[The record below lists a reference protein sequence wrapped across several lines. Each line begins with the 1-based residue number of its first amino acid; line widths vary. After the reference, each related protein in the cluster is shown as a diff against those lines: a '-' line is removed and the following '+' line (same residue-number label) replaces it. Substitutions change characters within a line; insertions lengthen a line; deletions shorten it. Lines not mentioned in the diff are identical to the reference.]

1 MKFYIGS
8 GFYNVNHVRQL
19 RDHLIE
25 QGHTHTYD
33 WTVNER
39 AASIVDLREIG
50 SKEFEAIRTSDFV
63 VILLPAGKSSHVE
76 LGIALGADV
85 PLFIH
90 DAANRFDDFETTS
103 TFYHL
108 SHVIKLTGSLEDIP
122 SRIADHYAS
131 LYVEQDNE

>member
-8 GFYNVNHVRQL
+8 DFYNINHVRQL
-19 RDHLIE
+19 RDHFIE

-33 WTVNER
+33 WTMNER
-39 AASIVDLREIG
+39 AATIEDLRDIG
-50 SKEFEAIRTSDFV
+50 AKEFEAIRTSDFV

-90 DAANRFDDFETTS
+90 DAANRFNDFEMTS

-108 SHVIKLTGSLEDIP
+108 SSVTQLTGPLEAIP
-122 SRIADHYAS
+122 SHIADHFTTVYAK
-131 LYVEQDNE
+131 QDTL